1 MTLRQKVQG
10 YLNKRGIT
18 QAEFCKRAGLTD
30 RSRLARQLTM
40 RPFYNEDDIKKITI
54 FFEKEE
60 GNKWTES
67 R

>member
-18 QAEFCKRAGLTD
+18 QAEFCKRAGLKD

-40 RPFYNEDDIKKITI
+40 RAFYNKDDIEKINVFI
-54 FFEKEE
+54 KQEE
-60 GNKWTES
+60 EQWMKNN
-67 R
+67 